1 MKKYLLF
8 LTTILLAE
16 IVTDARISYENISF
30 RQLDNSDGLPH
41 NTVNAIVQDSN
52 GFLWFGTR
60 NGLCKYDGYTLRQ
73 YFHNEDDSTSLSHDF
88 IFGLYTDPVNRRIWV
103 STEEGLCAY
112 DCETDSFRRY
122 AIPGNRKN
130 DVEVT
135 LTSEG
140 MLLAGCSNGIFRYN
154 PETDAFD
161 AYLLHRKNFVKTIV
175 DDGNGCLWIECG
187 NTIVRFDTR
196 EGKTLPLPQELRRY
210 RQDCTN
216 FTWVGND
223 RLLFESSEGVMLF
236 NTRTYAIT
244 NLSGKM
250 DSGSFRC
257 AATDVSDN
265 IWIGTESGIFVL
277 DGQTYGALAHYEQ
290 KSYDTSRLNDTP
302 IYSIFRDRND
312 NMWVGTYFGGINYYI
327 YGSEAFRIYPYGDTP
342 GHLSGKAVRQ
352 IIGTPDGGILLATED
367 GGLNYIGS
375 DGKIIRSRVIHNR
388 LNVNA
393 RNIHSLKFARDGS
406 LLIGL
411 FLKGLLRYDPETG
424 ITENYGELAPKGS
437 SGFCIT
443 EDRNGLIWY
452 GGPSGL
458 FCVRK
463 DEPDPARKV
472 ERISGLPVFCFLEE
486 NDSSIIIGTRNNG
499 ICTLDTEKLDIDT
512 LDVLPN
518 PNLFVTYLYRSSG
531 GDLYVGTNNNG
542 LIVLDSTWR
551 TERIY
556 TKKDIFSNGIKGII
570 EDSAHNI
577 WVGTD
582 NGLVCIDVTTQEIHR
597 FTVADGLPTNQLNY
611 SSAYMDDSGE
621 VFFGTFNGLVSFF
634 PVQIRS
640 MNRKFNVQITDV
652 LYNGTEDTPV
662 SSPARKSYYR
672 DKLTLTHSQA
682 KSIRIE
688 YSGMNYKYTYN
699 TQYAMFMEGIDKDW
713 QYVGN
718 QHQVRFSNLSSG
730 DYVLKIKA
738 SHDGLTWDD
747 DGMKTLKIKVLPPW
761 WLSWWAYLVYSVLA
775 LLAVLFTY
783 RYAKARLILR
793 MKLKTEH
800 ERRLNTEKLNRQ
812 KTDFF
817 TYVSHDL
824 KTPLTLILSP
834 LKKIISSGTLSSTD
848 QIRLETVYRNAA
860 RMNYLIDELLTFSK
874 IEMNQMHISVRQGD
888 IVNFIREISQIFDEV
903 SKEREVQFIRNF
915 EGDGTLVWFSPSK
928 LERILYNLLS
938 NAFKYTHPGDYVKL
952 SVRLDTGSG
961 KTIAVISVK
970 DSGRGI
976 PKELQEKIFES
987 YFQVEKQDHRN
998 GFGLG
1003 LALTRSLVH
1012 IHKGEITVCSEPGK
1026 GSEFTVTLDVSAN
1039 AYTPEERLSEGI
1051 TPIEIRKYN
1060 QRMKDTLEL
1069 IPDKKPEEDRKES
1082 ERETIMLVEDNR
1094 DMNDYLCE
1102 LFGEKYDIIK
1112 AYNGEEALKVL
1123 QKRLP
1128 DVIVS
1133 DIMMPRMDGLELT
1146 RRVKNDV
1153 ATSHIPVILLT
1164 AKTDEADFT
1173 EGYRSGAEAYITKPF
1188 SAENLEL
1195 LIRNIQKNR
1204 KMSIERFRKAEKLNV
1219 KQIVNNPRDE
1229 KFMKELVALIM
1240 KNISNEEFSVG
1251 DITSGLHISRSL
1263 LHTKLKS
1270 LTGCSITQFLRTIRM
1285 KEAKKRLMEGLNVSE
1300 ASYAV
1305 GMSDPNYFTKCFRK
1319 EFNITP
1325 TDFIRQMTSRQ

>member
-1 MKKYLLF
+1 MKKNLLC
-8 LTTILLAE
+8 LILIMTGIIA
-16 IVTDARISYENISF
+16 DAHIRYENIRF

-41 NTVNAIVQDSN
+41 NTVNAIIQDSN

-60 NGLCKYDGYTLRQ
+60 NGLCKYDGYTIRQ
-73 YFHNEDDSTSLSHDF
+73 YFHDENDSTSLSHDF
-88 IFGLYTDPVNRRIWV
+88 IFGLYPDPVNRKIWV

-112 DCETDSFRRY
+112 DCDTDRFRRY

-135 LTSEG
+135 LTSDG
-140 MLLAGCSNGIFRYN
+140 MLLAGCSNGIFRYDSR
-154 PETDAFD
+154 TDTFEAW
-161 AYLLHRKNFVKTIV
+161 LLNKKNFVKSIV
-175 DDGNGCLWIECG
+175 DDGDGCLWIECG
-187 NTIVRFDTR
+187 NTIVRFDIR
-196 EGKTLPLPQELRRY
+196 EDKTLPLPQELRRY
-210 RQDCTN
+210 RQDSDN

-223 RLLFESSEGVMLF
+223 RLIFGSSEGVMLF
-236 NTRTYAIT
+236 NTRTYDLT
-244 NLSGKM
+244 NLSERM
-250 DSGSFRC
+250 ESDSFMC
-257 AATDVSDN
+257 AAADVSDN
-265 IWIGTESGIFVL
+265 IWIGTESGIYVL
-277 DGQTYGALAHYEQ
+277 DGKTYDILAHYEQ
-290 KSYDTSRLNDTP
+290 TATDTSRLNDTP

-327 YGSEAFRIYPYGDTP
+327 YGSDAFHIYPYGNTR

-352 IIGTPDGGILLATED
+352 IIGTSDDGILLATED

-375 DGKIIRSRVIHNR
+375 DGEIIRSGIIHDR
-388 LNVNA
+388 IGINA
-393 RNIHSLKFARDGS
+393 KNIHSLRIAKDGS

-411 FLKGLLRYDPETG
+411 FLKGLLRYDPKTG
-424 ITENYGELAPKGS
+424 VTENYGKFAPKGS

-443 EDRNGLIWY
+443 EDRSGVIWY

-458 FCVRK
+458 FSVWKNETDQRRKVRK
-463 DEPDPARKV
+463 A
-472 ERISGLPVFCFLEE
+472 SGLSCFCFLEE
-486 NDSSIIIGTRNNG
+486 NDSTILIGTRRNG
-499 ICTLDTEKLDIDT
+499 ICTLNTGTMAIDT
-512 LDVLPN
+512 LDILPAA
-518 PNLFVTYLYRSSG
+518 NLFVTYLYRSHG

-551 TERIY
+551 MTRTY
-556 TKKDIFSNGIKGII
+556 TKRDIFSNGIKGII
-570 EDSAHNI
+570 EDNAHNMWI
-577 WVGTD
+577 GTD
-582 NGLVCIDVTTQEIHR
+582 NGLICIDGATSEIHR

-611 SSAYMDDSGE
+611 SSAWMDDSGE

-634 PVQIRS
+634 PEQIRS
-640 MNRKFNVQITDV
+640 MNRQFKVQITDV
-652 LYNGTEDTPV
+652 LYAGTEDMPATSPV
-662 SSPARKSYYR
+662 RKSYYG
-672 DKLTLTHSQA
+672 DKLVLTHSQA

-688 YSGMNYKYTYN
+688 YSGMNYKYTHN
-699 TQYAMFMEGIDKDW
+699 TQYSMFMEGIDKDW

-738 SHDGLTWDD
+738 GHDGMIWDD
-747 DGMKTLKIKVLPPW
+747 AGMKVLDIKVLPPW
-761 WLSWWAYLVYSVLA
+761 WLSWWAYMIYSALA
-775 LLAVLFTY
+775 LLAVLCVY
-783 RYAKARLILR
+783 RYAKARLILK

-812 KTDFF
+812 KIDFF

-834 LKKIISSGTLSSTD
+834 LKGVLSSDTLTPAD
-848 QIRLETVYRNAA
+848 RNRLETVYRNAA

-874 IEMNQMHISVRQGD
+874 IEMNQMHISVRKGD
-888 IVNFIREISQIFDEV
+888 ITNFIREISRIFDEV
-903 SKEREVQFIRNF
+903 AKEKEVQFIRNF
-915 EGDGTLVWFSPSK
+915 RDEGTQVWFSPSK

-938 NAFKYTHPGDYVKL
+938 NAFKYTYAGDYVKL
-952 SVRLDTGSG
+952 SVRIDADGE
-961 KTIAVISVK
+961 KTLAVISVK

-976 PKELQEKIFES
+976 PKDLQKKIFDS
-987 YFQVEKQDHRN
+987 YFQVEKQDQRN

-1012 IHKGEITVCSEPGK
+1012 IHKGEISVNSEPGK
-1026 GSEFTVTLDVSAN
+1026 GSEFTVILDVSESS
-1039 AYTPEERLSEGI
+1039 YTKEEKLTEGI
-1051 TPIEIRKYN
+1051 TPVEILKYN
-1060 QRMKDTLEL
+1060 RRMKDTLEL
-1069 IPDKKPEEDRKES
+1069 IPDKKPEENPEKS

-1094 DMNDYLCE
+1094 EMNGYLCD
-1102 LFGEKYDIIK
+1102 LFGEKYDIIR
-1112 AYNGEEALKVL
+1112 AYNGEEALKAL
-1123 QKRLP
+1123 GKRIP

-1133 DIMMPRMDGLELT
+1133 DIMMPGMDGLELT
-1146 RRVKNDV
+1146 RRVKNDMT
-1153 ATSHIPVILLT
+1153 TSHIPVILLT

-1173 EGYRSGAEAYITKPF
+1173 EGYRSGADAYITKPF

-1195 LIRNIQKNR
+1195 LIQNIQNTR
-1204 KMSIERFRKAEKLNV
+1204 KLNIARFREAEKMNV

-1229 KFMKELVALIM
+1229 KFMKELIALIM
-1240 KNISNEEFSVG
+1240 KNISNEEFSVS
-1251 DITSGLHISRSL
+1251 DITSELHISRSL

-1270 LTGCSITQFLRTIRM
+1270 LTDCSITQFLRTIRM
-1285 KEAKKRLMEGLNVSE
+1285 KEAKKRLMEGMNVSE

-1325 TDFIRQMTSRQ
+1325 TDFIRQITSRQ